1 MMVLDLGVKSMVAK
15 RIVLIFILALSMTV
29 FTQIAAFASSDTML
43 PQAYINEN
51 IMDLFL
57 STKLDGNGLS
67 VKVANQEAKIYDNG
81 TISDKK
87 IDVRTTIL
95 VDISTSMPKT
105 ARSKVAELIGYK
117 IKNIAKN
124 EQLRIVT
131 FGEEIKVLQDFSS
144 DRYDLDKAAENIKF
158 DGRESAIYDAVYKT
172 LPKIQL
178 IEDKPCFY
186 RTIVM
191 TDGADYATQGIT
203 KEELFMQLHSET
215 YPIDVVCVSKSKPS
229 GQNKDLSALARIS
242 NGRYFDIYSEADVI
256 PICSDLSVSN
266 YFWIRAEVPA
276 SLLDGSTRQVDV
288 SNGSNSISFDMKM
301 SVVDAPVE
309 PTSTAASTSS
319 TTIVQQPVY
328 SSTSETSEPT
338 ITDASNENPQ
348 INTALLIVIIAS
360 VLVVAAVG
368 VIVVLIVNKNKKN
381 AQESQTIQH
390 SYPVINSS
398 VKIGETEIIEESEG
412 REHYSIKISNT
423 VNQNDSWILDVFS
436 DIIIGRSESC
446 AIIINEKS
454 VSREQCKIVANK
466 NGLAISNLSSSN
478 KTKLNGTVL
487 ATEVL
492 LHPADNIHFGRVTLR
507 VDYIQ
512 KVTDEVPPP
521 PQSPSISGVGKTQ
534 SIF

>member
-15 RIVLIFILALSMTV
+15 RIALIFILALSMTV

-178 IEDKPCFY
+178 IEERPCFY
-186 RTIVM
+186 RTIVL

-203 KEELFMQLHSET
+203 KEELFMQLHSKA
-215 YPIDVVCVSKSKPS
+215 YPIDVVCVSEFKPS

-256 PICSDLSVSN
+256 TLCSDLSVSN

-319 TTIVQQPVY
+319 STIVQQPVY

-368 VIVVLIVNKNKKN
+368 VIVVIVNKNKKN
-381 AQESQTIQH
+381 AQQSQTIQQ
-390 SYPVINSS
+390 SYPVINSG
-398 VKIGETEIIEESEG
+398 VKIGETEIVEESDG

-436 DIIIGRSESC
+436 DIIIGRSERC
-446 AIIINEKS
+446 DIIINEKS

-466 NGLAISNLSSSN
+466 NGLVISNLSSSN

-521 PQSPSISGVGKTQ
+521 PLSPSVSGVGKTQ